1 MVLVQAFTAL
11 VLTAGLATAQD
22 TTTPPDSSAST
33 SEHPVA
39 SAAKFLGGGAVG
51 LAAHEAGHLLFD
63 GIFNAN
69 PGIKKVDFHG
79 IPFFAITHDPGL
91 TPRKE
96 FIIDSAGFWVQEA
109 TNEILLSRRPN
120 LRRENAPF
128 TKGVFAFNVLASVAY
143 AGAAFAR
150 TGPYERDTRGMAEA
164 LKWKEPFVGLLILVP
179 AVLDIVRY
187 YQPDARWATWGS
199 RAAKAGGVVLIFR

>member
-1 MVLVQAFTAL
+1 MGPLLALLQAFAAL
-11 VLTAGLATAQD
+11 VLTAGLAAAQD
-22 TTTPPDSSAST
+22 PATPPDSSAST

-39 SAAKFLGGGAVG
+39 SAAKFLAGGAVG

-63 GIFNAN
+63 GIFDAN

-79 IPFFAITHDPGL
+79 IPFFAITHDAGL

-120 LRRENAPF
+120 QGSAPSSDGAGVSRTR
-128 TKGVFAFNVLASVAY
+128 TKPSGLANPAIAAGLVIASWFVMIV
-143 AGAAFAR
+143 AGAR
-150 TGPYERDTRGMAEA
+150 R
-164 LKWKEPFVGLLILVP
+164 
-179 AVLDIVRY
+179 
-187 YQPDARWATWGS
+187 
-199 RAAKAGGVVLIFR
+199 